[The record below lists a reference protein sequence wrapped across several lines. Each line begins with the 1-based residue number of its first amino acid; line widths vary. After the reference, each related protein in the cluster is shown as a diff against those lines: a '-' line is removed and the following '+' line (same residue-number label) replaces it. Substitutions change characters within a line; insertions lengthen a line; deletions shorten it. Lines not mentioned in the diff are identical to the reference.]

1 MPVLSQKNY
10 NLKYDQNYITNTIA
24 ASNIIVKIYNPEGF
38 KIIESLYP
46 YAIYQEEFSGIIINL
61 DLDSD
66 SVTIFHYRS

>member
-24 ASNIIVKIYNPEGF
+24 ASNITVKIYNPEGL
-38 KIIESLYP
+38 KIIESSYP

-61 DLDSD
+61 DSD
-66 SVTIFHYRS
+66 SVTIFQL